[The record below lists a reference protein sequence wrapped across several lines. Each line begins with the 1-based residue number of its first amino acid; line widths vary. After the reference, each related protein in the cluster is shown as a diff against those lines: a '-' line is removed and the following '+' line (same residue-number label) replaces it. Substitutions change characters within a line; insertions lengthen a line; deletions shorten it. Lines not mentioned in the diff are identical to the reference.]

1 MKDSPDRPPAAL
13 GLWDVVSIIVGI
25 VVGTGIYRTPP
36 DIFNFVSGPAQALIV
51 WAACG
56 LLACIGA
63 LCYAEL
69 ATAYPRTGGDYVYL
83 GRAFGPWLG
92 FLFGW
97 AQLAVLLTGS
107 IGMMAYVFA
116 DYAIALG
123 PVDLFGVPIHVSAE
137 HGVYAALGAVGGL
150 TLLNLLG
157 LAFGKWTQNLL
168 TLAKVVG
175 LGGILVA
182 GFGWPNPPTISAPA
196 APAGNTMLGLAMVLV
211 LYTYGGWND
220 AAFVAAEMRDAQ
232 RNIPR
237 ALLLGTGL
245 VTVIYV
251 LVNAAYL
258 RSLGFDGARQSKAI
272 AADVLAGPLG
282 ARGRQAM
289 CLLVMISAL
298 GAANG
303 LILAGARVYASLGT
317 DHRLFAWLGRRWGRR
332 HTPAG
337 AMLAQALIS
346 VALIAAVGIPW
357 CREQLTG
364 FLQRLGVGESQ
375 WEGTGGFDTLI
386 KWTAPT
392 FWLLFLLTGLSVF
405 VLRERDGISSRPF
418 RVPLYPYL
426 PLIFC
431 CTCAYMLYSAI
442 NYAGAF
448 SLVGAGLLLIGLP
461 LYEISRRLGP
471 AGGAAGTSRV

>member
-1 MKDSPDRPPAAL
+1 
-13 GLWDVVSIIVGI
+13 
-25 VVGTGIYRTPP
+25 
-36 DIFNFVSGPAQALIV
+36 
-51 WAACG
+51 
-56 LLACIGA
+56 
-63 LCYAEL
+63 L

-116 DYAIALG
+116 DYAVALG
-123 PVDLFGVPIHVSAE
+123 PVDLFGARVQVARDQ
-137 HGVYAALGAVGGL
+137 GVYAALAAVGGL
-150 TLLNLLG
+150 TVVNLLG

-182 GFGWPNPPTISAPA
+182 GFGWPAPPTTAEVA
-196 APAGNTMLGLAMVLV
+196 APPGPTLLGLAMIFV

-220 AAFVAAEMRDAQ
+220 AAFVVAEMRNAQ

-237 ALLLGTGL
+237 ALMLGTGL
-245 VTVIYV
+245 VTVVYV

-258 RSLGFDGARQSKAI
+258 WSLGFDRARHSSAI
-272 AADVLAGPLG
+272 AAEVLAVPLG
-282 ARGRQAM
+282 ERGRQAM
-289 CLLVMISAL
+289 CLLVMVSAL

-303 LILAGARVYASLGT
+303 LIFSGARVYASLGT
-317 DHRLFAWLGRRWGRR
+317 DHQVFSWLGRRWGRR
-332 HTPAG
+332 RTPAG
-337 AMLAQALIS
+337 AMLAQAVICTAMIAVVGTTWGRNAVNGLVES
-346 VALIAAVGIPW
+346 FGGKALK
-357 CREQLTG
+357 
-364 FLQRLGVGESQ
+364 
-375 WEGTGGFDTLI
+375 WEGRGGFDTLLMC
-386 KWTAPT
+386 TAPV
-392 FWLLFLLTGLSVF
+392 FWLLFLFTGVSVF
-405 VLRERDGISSRPF
+405 VLRERDGVSSRPF
-418 RVPLYPYL
+418 RVPLYPYS

-442 NYAGAF
+442 DYAGAF

-461 LYEISRRLGP
+461 LYQVSRRLGP
-471 AGGAAGTSRV
+471 AEEAGWSSRV